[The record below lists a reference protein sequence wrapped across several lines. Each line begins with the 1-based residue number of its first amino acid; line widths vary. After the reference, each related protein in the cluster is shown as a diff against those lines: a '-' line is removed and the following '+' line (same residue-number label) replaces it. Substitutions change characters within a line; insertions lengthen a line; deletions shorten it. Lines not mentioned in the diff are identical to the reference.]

1 MWVVLTTPRR
11 GAAYR
16 GGGRKACA
24 RRYRLRHL
32 IYDFLREREYPCSIT
47 DVREYLMTRFRADR
61 ALARV
66 LAPEVFAG
74 RADEAFGHEVDRQL
88 SYYLHILLVR
98 EWSTGFKQRDSL
110 ETWSKARVIYAGVEP
125 THAWIQA
132 WAEKLK
138 LTPDELA
145 SGIASLLD
153 TFRRNRLLHDA
164 GAPIFSRYRRAG
176 DDEVP

>member
-1 MWVVLTTPRR
+1 MINALHGPQQKLIVFTDNRQD
-11 GAAYR
+11 AAFQA
-16 GGGRKACA
+16 GWMQDHA

-110 ETWSKARVIYAGVEP
+110 ETWGKACVIYAGVEP
-125 THAWIQA
+125 THPWSEA
-132 WAEKLK
+132 
-138 LTPDELA
+138 
-145 SGIASLLD
+145 
-153 TFRRNRLLHDA
+153 
-164 GAPIFSRYRRAG
+164 
-176 DDEVP
+176 

>member
-1 MWVVLTTPRR
+1 
-11 GAAYR
+11 
-16 GGGRKACA
+16 
-24 RRYRLRHL
+24 
-32 IYDFLREREYPCSIT
+32 
-47 DVREYLMTRFRADR
+47 MTRFRVDR

-98 EWSTGFKQRDSL
+98 EWSTSFKQRDSL
-110 ETWSKARVIYAGVEP
+110 ETWGKARVIYADVEP
-125 THAWIQA
+125 THPWIQA

-145 SGIASLLD
+145 NGTAQLPDTYRAIGLFTATAPLISSASW
-153 TFRRNRLLHDA
+153 RE
-164 GAPIFSRYRRAG
+164 G
-176 DDEVP
+176 